1 MTEMTPRERVLAAVN
16 HREPDRVPLD
26 IGSSASTGIV
36 VEGYEQLKRYLGMP
50 GETEIL
56 NPTFRVAR
64 LDERVL
70 RLLGSDC
77 RPLTARAPARKTATP
92 TLAIAQSTP
101 TPEAGT
107 FTDTWGVTWRR
118 TFYGDG
124 HYYWE
129 LARNP
134 LAEATI
140 ADLERYPWPDPTDP
154 DFTAGLAEEAKALHQ
169 DTGYAVVADSGF
181 KSFWETSYMLRGLE
195 QTLVDLASDPQFVSA
210 LLSKVLEINLVA
222 AERFLGATGRY
233 IDILRATDDLASQ
246 RGPLMSMKMFRRFL
260 KPVYKQYFD
269 FVKSRTDAK
278 ILFHSC
284 GNVVDLLDD
293 LIEAGVDI
301 INPVQVSA
309 MGPVV
314 ADLKTRFGDRIVFW
328 GGVDTQHVLPHGSP
342 GDVEAEVRHRIHE
355 FGAGGGF
362 VLSAVHN
369 IQPDVPPQNIIALA
383 EATRK
388 HGRYPLAPE

>member
-1 MTEMTPRERVLAAVN
+1 
-16 HREPDRVPLD
+16 
-26 IGSSASTGIV
+26 
-36 VEGYEQLKRYLGMP
+36 
-50 GETEIL
+50 
-56 NPTFRVAR
+56 
-64 LDERVL
+64 
-70 RLLGSDC
+70 
-77 RPLTARAPARKTATP
+77 
-92 TLAIAQSTP
+92 
-101 TPEAGT
+101 
-107 FTDTWGVTWRR
+107 
-118 TFYGDG
+118 
-124 HYYWE
+124 

-169 DTGYAVVADSGF
+169 DTRYAVVADSGF

-269 FVKSRTDAK
+269 FLKSRTDAK